1 MAKTILKC
9 RYLRKGQTGHS
20 QNLVKYIATRDGVE
34 KLDETWKGKPVSK
47 SQTNLIQDLLKD
59 FPDSKNS
66 HEYQDYLREPTRGN
80 ASEFITRTI
89 EDNVD
94 MIGKK
99 ENYVQYI
106 AKRPRVERQGAH
118 GLFTDSQV
126 DINLP
131 AVSKEVAMHP
141 GIVWTNV
148 LSIRRE
154 DAIRLGFDKGKAW
167 QTLLRSHT
175 KDMAAAMKIPLED
188 LRWYAAYH
196 DEAHHPHC
204 HIVAYS
210 VGKEPYMSA
219 NAILKLKEAFSRDIF
234 KQDRVQ
240 IYEVQ
245 TELRDEIKVESKVV
259 LEDIIAQ
266 INAGTY
272 QNPVIEAK
280 LSELSHRLAEAKGKK
295 LYGYLSEGTRKL
307 VHQIIDELEK
317 EPKISSLYSKW
328 HEQQCRI
335 ISFYQDTEPEKVP
348 LSQNEV
354 FRPVR
359 NIVVAEALK
368 VLSRPDVQVLTE
380 EPLSDEPTEITGAE
394 APAVVD
400 TTPMGLPIPATT
412 DEKEPPPVE
421 EAPKPIPLF
430 GKKRKDTWWN
440 ESYMEAR
447 KYLYGTKDSLPDFPK
462 ALQLMEAEAK
472 AGNGL
477 AMHDLGKMYLSGLGC
492 DKDEETA
499 QQWLSSAMTAFL
511 KMEAKEKNKDYWQ
524 YRIGKL
530 HSYGYGTPQ
539 DYTQSAAWFGK
550 AVAANNP
557 FAAYALGGQ
566 YYRGQGVEQDFQKAF
581 AHFLAAAT
589 HESKPNA
596 YAQYQLGAMCK
607 DGIGTEANKVQSE
620 QWYQEAYKG
629 FLAIEQQMADD
640 KLYYRLGSM
649 NMHGVGTPKDL
660 LKAKEYYKK
669 AIALDNVDALYGLGK
684 LYLDE
689 SFPEHDAAKAV
700 ILLKK
705 AATQDHTYAQYTL
718 GKLLFQGEV
727 TEKNIPEALQWLNKA
742 AEAGNAYAQY
752 FLGKALLYSEDIPH
766 DVARGIQLLEEAA
779 AQGNIYAHYTLGKV
793 FADGEAAPQ
802 DIARA
807 ISHLE
812 EAAKHGF
819 SPAQYKLA
827 KLLLAENR
835 IEEAVKWLEEA
846 IRDDN
851 QYAQYLLGKMLLFGQ
866 NIEKD
871 VERGMALLQASAA
884 QGNEYAQRIIN
895 NYGKRPVGLMGARLF
910 ASLGRIIQNQIQE
923 DNKKAN
929 LIDRKLRQKIEEKK
943 QAHGLRMG

>member
-1 MAKTILKC
+1 MAKVILKC
-9 RYLRKGQTGHS
+9 RYLRAGNSAHS
-20 QNLVKYIATRDGVE
+20 ENLVKYIATRDGVE
-34 KLDETWKGKPVSK
+34 RLDDAWKAKPVSK
-47 SQTNLIQDLLKD
+47 AQQKLIAQILHD
-59 FPDSKNS
+59 FPDAQRTY
-66 HEYQDYLREPTRGN
+66 EYQDYLKSPTQGN
-80 ASEFITRTI
+80 ASDFISRALEENADLI
-89 EDNVD
+89 D
-94 MIGKK
+94 KK
-99 ENYVQYI
+99 DNYVKYI
-106 AKRPRVERQGAH
+106 AMRPHVEKEGAH
-118 GLFTDSQV
+118 GLFTSTDSPIDLDQ
-126 DINLP
+126 I
-131 AVSKEVAMHP
+131 AAEVAQHP

-148 LSIRRE
+148 LSIKRE
-154 DAIRLGFDKGKAW
+154 DAARLGYDKLDAW
-167 QTLLRSHT
+167 RKLIRSQAPA
-175 KDMAAAMKIPLED
+175 MASSMKIPLQD
-188 LRWYAAYH
+188 LRWYAAMH
-196 DEAHHPHC
+196 NEGHHPHC

-210 VGKEPYMSA
+210 AGKEPYMNTES
-219 NAILKLKEAFSRDIF
+219 IIKLKAAFAHEMF
-234 KQDRVQ
+234 KQDQFQ
-240 IYEVQ
+240 IYEQQ
-245 TELRDEIKVESKVV
+245 TQYRDSLTHEAK
-259 LEDIIAQ
+259 DIIAAMVSQ

-272 QNPVIEAK
+272 ENKQVETLMQELAK
-280 LSELSHRLAEAKGKK
+280 RLANTSGKK
-295 LYGYLSEGTRKL
+295 VYGYLSQANRNI
-307 VHQIIDELEK
+307 VNAIVDELSK
-317 EPKISSLYSKW
+317 DPQIALLYDLW
-328 HEQQCRI
+328 FEQRCQIVR
-335 ISFYQDTEPEKVP
+335 FYQDTNPEKIR
-348 LSQNEV
+348 LSQNDV
-354 FRPVR
+354 FKPIR
-359 NIVVAEALK
+359 NAVVKEAQRILEQPA
-368 VLSRPDVQVLTE
+368 VTVLTE
-380 EPLSDEPTEITGAE
+380 EPLPDEPAEIVGEE

-400 TTPMGLPIPATT
+400 TTPMELPIPATT
-412 DEKEPPPVE
+412 DEKEPPPAE
-421 EAPKPIPLF
+421 ESPKPAPLF
-430 GKKRKDTWWN
+430 GKKKKDTWWN
-440 ESYMEAR
+440 ETYMEAR
-447 KYLYGTKDSLPDFPK
+447 KYLYGTKDSLLDFPK

-477 AMHDLGKMYLSGLGC
+477 AMHELGKMYLSGLGC
-492 DKDEETA
+492 DKNEEVA
-499 QQWLSSAMTAFL
+499 QQWFSAAMTAFL
-511 KMEAKEKNKDYWQ
+511 KMESTEKNKDYWQ

-539 DYTQSAAWFGK
+539 DYEQSAAWFTK

-566 YYRGQGVEQDFQKAF
+566 YYRGQGVEQDSQKAF

-607 DGIGTEANKVQSE
+607 DGIGTEVDKAQSE
-620 QWYQEAYKG
+620 RWYQEAYRG

-649 NMHGVGTPKDL
+649 NMHGIGTEKDL
-660 LKAKEYYKK
+660 LKAKEYYEK

-705 AATQDHTYAQYTL
+705 AASQDHTYAQYTL

-752 FLGKALLYSEDIPH
+752 FLGKAMLYSEDIPH
-766 DVARGIQLLEEAA
+766 DAARGIRLLEEAA
-779 AQGNIYAHYTLGKV
+779 AQENIYAHYTLGKV

-807 ISHLE
+807 ITHLE

-835 IEEAVKWLEEA
+835 TEEAVKWLEQA
-846 IRDDN
+846 ILDDN

-866 NIEKD
+866 YIEKD

-923 DNKKAN
+923 DNKQAAH
-929 LIDRKLRQKIEEKK
+929 IDRKLRQKIEEKK
-943 QAHGLRMG
+943 QAHGLKMG